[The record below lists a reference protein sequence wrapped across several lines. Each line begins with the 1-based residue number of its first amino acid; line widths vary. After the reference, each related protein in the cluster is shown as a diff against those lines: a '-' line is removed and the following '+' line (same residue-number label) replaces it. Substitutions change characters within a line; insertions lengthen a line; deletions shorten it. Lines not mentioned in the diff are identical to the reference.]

1 MPWMYLCSS
10 TKVVIVLHG
19 FNGILGSGDEYK
31 SLHIFDYFLI
41 KSSSK
46 LIPKNDLYS
55 NNIFYTIILI
65 STELRGWEYNGFGLF
80 LFNFGVEGGW
90 LIVLEDGETGRKTV
104 IFIHIF
110 FVHVILLPELDSMT
124 YYSMLQVL
132 MIVSFPVIMNNPGYS
147 SDQTMHINAL
157 TWSTIF
163 TNGSSAVL
171 DWRSCR
177 QIEPSSLT
185 IKRII

>member
-1 MPWMYLCSS
+1 MYLCSS

-104 IFIHIF
+104 RFIHMF
-110 FVHVILLPELDSMT
+110 FCTRNIVTGDRFNDLLFYATGINDCIISS
-124 YYSMLQVL
+124 YY
-132 MIVSFPVIMNNPGYS
+132 
-147 SDQTMHINAL
+147 
-157 TWSTIF
+157 
-163 TNGSSAVL
+163 
-171 DWRSCR
+171 
-177 QIEPSSLT
+177 E
-185 IKRII
+185 